1 MSSMTMGTGG
11 DRLTDFTVRIVG
23 ECSPP
28 LKGEFMKKHG
38 EETAIQTGYWNNLS
52 QSLGRQAHVFDDEDA
67 LILLKAALEREG
79 SQAAFAN
86 RVGVHRSYISMV
98 LNGRQD
104 MSHANAIVKALGLR
118 KVYVVK

>member
-1 MSSMTMGTGG
+1 
-11 DRLTDFTVRIVG
+11 
-23 ECSPP
+23 
-28 LKGEFMKKHG
+28 MKKRD
-38 EETAIQTGYWNNLS
+38 EETSKKIGYWNNLTHN
-52 QSLGRQAHVFDDEDA
+52 LGRQAHVFDDDDA

-98 LNGRQD
+98 LNGKQD

>member
-1 MSSMTMGTGG
+1 
-11 DRLTDFTVRIVG
+11 
-23 ECSPP
+23 
-28 LKGEFMKKHG
+28 MKKHG
-38 EETAIQTGYWNNLS
+38 EETSKRTGYWNNLT
-52 QSLGRQAHVFDDEDA
+52 QNLGRQAHVIDDDDA

-118 KVYVVK
+118 RVYVAK

>member
-1 MSSMTMGTGG
+1 
-11 DRLTDFTVRIVG
+11 
-23 ECSPP
+23 
-28 LKGEFMKKHG
+28 MKKHG
-38 EETAIQTGYWNNLS
+38 EETAKKTGYWNDLS
-52 QSLGRQAHVFDDEDA
+52 QNLGKQAHVFDDDDA

-104 MSHANAIVKALGLR
+104 MSHANAIVRALGLR
-118 KVYVVK
+118 RVYIAK

>member
-1 MSSMTMGTGG
+1 MLTALTGA
-11 DRLTDFTVRIVG
+11 R
-23 ECSPP
+23 P
-28 LKGEFMKKHG
+28 MKKRD
-38 EETAIQTGYWNNLS
+38 EETFKKIGYWNNLTHD
-52 QSLGRQAHVFDDEDA
+52 LGRQAHVFDDDDA

-86 RVGVHRSYISMV
+86 RIGVHRSYISMV
-98 LNGRQD
+98 LNGKQD

>member
-1 MSSMTMGTGG
+1 
-11 DRLTDFTVRIVG
+11 
-23 ECSPP
+23 
-28 LKGEFMKKHG
+28 MKKRDK
-38 EETAIQTGYWNNLS
+38 ETSKKIGYWNNLTHN
-52 QSLGRQAHVFDDEDA
+52 LGRQAHVFDDDDA

-98 LNGRQD
+98 LNDKQD

>member
-1 MSSMTMGTGG
+1 
-11 DRLTDFTVRIVG
+11 
-23 ECSPP
+23 
-28 LKGEFMKKHG
+28 MKKRA
-38 EETAIQTGYWNNLS
+38 EETAKKTGYWNDLS
-52 QSLGRQAHVFDDEDA
+52 QNLGKQAHVFDDDDA

-86 RVGVHRSYISMV
+86 RVGMHRSYISMV

-118 KVYVVK
+118 KVYIAK

>member
-1 MSSMTMGTGG
+1 
-11 DRLTDFTVRIVG
+11 
-23 ECSPP
+23 
-28 LKGEFMKKHG
+28 MKKHG
-38 EETAIQTGYWNNLS
+38 EETVKKTGYWNDLS
-52 QSLGRQAHVFDDEDA
+52 QNLGKQAHVFDDDDA

-118 KVYVVK
+118 KVYIAK

>member
-1 MSSMTMGTGG
+1 MLTALTGA
-11 DRLTDFTVRIVG
+11 R
-23 ECSPP
+23 P
-28 LKGEFMKKHG
+28 MKKRD
-38 EETAIQTGYWNNLS
+38 EETFKKIGYWNNLTHN
-52 QSLGRQAHVFDDEDA
+52 LGRQAHVFDDDDA

-86 RVGVHRSYISMV
+86 RIGVHRSYISMV
-98 LNGRQD
+98 LNGKQD

>member
-1 MSSMTMGTGG
+1 
-11 DRLTDFTVRIVG
+11 
-23 ECSPP
+23 
-28 LKGEFMKKHG
+28 MKKRA
-38 EETAIQTGYWNNLS
+38 EETAKKTGYWNDLS
-52 QSLGRQAHVFDDEDA
+52 QNLGKQAHVFDDDDA

-118 KVYVVK
+118 KVYIAK

>member
-1 MSSMTMGTGG
+1 
-11 DRLTDFTVRIVG
+11 
-23 ECSPP
+23 
-28 LKGEFMKKHG
+28 MKKRD
-38 EETAIQTGYWNNLS
+38 EETFKKIGYWNNLTHN
-52 QSLGRQAHVFDDEDA
+52 LGRQAHVFDDDDA

-86 RVGVHRSYISMV
+86 RIGVHRSYISMV
-98 LNGRQD
+98 LNGKQD

>member
-1 MSSMTMGTGG
+1 
-11 DRLTDFTVRIVG
+11 
-23 ECSPP
+23 
-28 LKGEFMKKHG
+28 MKKYG
-38 EETAIQTGYWNNLS
+38 EETVQKNGYWANLS
-52 QSLGRQAHVFDDEDA
+52 QKLGRQAHVFDDEDA
-67 LILLKAALEREG
+67 LVLLKAALERDG

-118 KVYVVK
+118 KVYVAK

>member
-1 MSSMTMGTGG
+1 
-11 DRLTDFTVRIVG
+11 
-23 ECSPP
+23 
-28 LKGEFMKKHG
+28 MKKRA
-38 EETAIQTGYWNNLS
+38 EETAKKTGYWNDLS
-52 QSLGRQAHVFDDEDA
+52 QNLGKQAHVFDDDDA

-79 SQAAFAN
+79 SQAAFAD

-118 KVYVVK
+118 KVYIAK

>member
-1 MSSMTMGTGG
+1 
-11 DRLTDFTVRIVG
+11 
-23 ECSPP
+23 
-28 LKGEFMKKHG
+28 MKKRA
-38 EETAIQTGYWNNLS
+38 EETAKKTGYWNDLS
-52 QSLGRQAHVFDDEDA
+52 QKLGKQAHVFDDDDA

-118 KVYVVK
+118 KVYIAK

>member
-1 MSSMTMGTGG
+1 
-11 DRLTDFTVRIVG
+11 
-23 ECSPP
+23 
-28 LKGEFMKKHG
+28 MKKSA
-38 EETAIQTGYWNNLS
+38 EETAKKTGYWNDLS
-52 QSLGRQAHVFDDEDA
+52 QNLGKQAHVFDDDDA

-118 KVYVVK
+118 KVYIAK